1 MLRSMDSAISGMQAF
16 QTDLDV
22 VGNNIANVNTVGY
35 KSARTDFA
43 DIFSQ
48 TMSGATQSSGAS
60 SYKGGINAEQ
70 VGLGTKVAAIDN
82 LFTQGASQ
90 TTGVATDLDLNGQGM
105 FCVSPNPGASQTTC
119 YTRAG
124 DFTVDASGNL
134 VLPNGMIAV
143 GYLPGGQ
150 PTSPSTTTK
159 PNQAMNIPYLV
170 SQVSGSPAFPANP
183 QVSIGQDGSVNAIDS
198 NGTSHVLG
206 YIGIATFSNYGG
218 LQKLGDSVWQQSA
231 NSGTPT
237 YQVADGNNISVQSGA
252 LEMSNVDLT
261 KEFSEMIVAQ
271 NAFAANSKMIGT
283 DNAILQALVNMK
295 NG

>member
-48 TMSGATQSSGAS
+48 TMSGATPSSATS
-60 SYKGGINAEQ
+60 GGINAQQ
-70 VGLGTKVAAIDN
+70 VGLGTKVAAINN

-105 FCVSPNPGASQTTC
+105 FCVSPDPGASPTLC

-134 VLPNGMIAV
+134 VLPNGMVAM
-143 GYLPGGQ
+143 GYGGAT
-150 PTSPSTTTK
+150 TSGTPST
-159 PNQAMNIPYLV
+159 PINIKTLATGATY
-170 SQVSGSPAFPANP
+170 PANP
-183 QVSIGQDGSVNAIDS
+183 QVTIGQDGSVNAIDTS
-198 NGTSHVLG
+198 GASHV
-206 YIGIATFSNYGG
+206 IGHLAIATFSNYGG

-231 NSGTPT
+231 NSGSPT

-261 KEFSEMIVAQ
+261 KEFAEMIVAQ

-283 DNAILQALVNMK
+283 DNQILQTLVNMK
-295 NG
+295 NS